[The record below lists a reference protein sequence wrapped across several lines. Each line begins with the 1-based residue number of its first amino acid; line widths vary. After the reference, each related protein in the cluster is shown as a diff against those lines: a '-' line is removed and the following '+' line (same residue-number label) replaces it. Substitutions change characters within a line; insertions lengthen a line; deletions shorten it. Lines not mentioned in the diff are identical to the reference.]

1 MRHLTNA
8 QNSIMKINSPGLLRS
23 VCDGGGDL
31 LLGGG
36 HPVAQTA
43 LQTPECGKLVGA
55 QLAPILQ
62 PHHPQRHPEQHHRP
76 WRRR

>member
-1 MRHLTNA
+1 M
-8 QNSIMKINSPGLLRS
+8 
-23 VCDGGGDL
+23 CDGGGDL

-43 LQTPECGKLVGA
+43 LQTPECGELVGA
-55 QLAPILQ
+55 QLAPLLQ